1 MLDLCKTEKVRPS
14 EASQP
19 APPGSA
25 GHREGGSVNQSTP
38 PAGFTPSC
46 PGSFTKLL
54 PCTLPSP
61 QEEVQHKKPLTQRR
75 GRAGQGVGS
84 GGAANPDSTSA
95 APVSDLPRARSA
107 SSEQWGTGA
116 HPECRCGKPW
126 EHARPWGRQALL
138 LEGLGRSRTW
148 RR

>member
-1 MLDLCKTEKVRPS
+1 MPVGEDGVLDLCKTEKARPS

-19 APPGSA
+19 APHGSA
-25 GHREGGSVNQSTP
+25 GHREGGSVNPSTP
-38 PAGFTPSC
+38 PAGFTPSR
-46 PGSFTKLL
+46 PSSFTKLL

-61 QEEVQHKKPLTQRR
+61 QEEVQQKKPLTQRR
-75 GRAGQGVGS
+75 GRAGQGVGA
-84 GGAANPDSTSA
+84 GGA
-95 APVSDLPRARSA
+95 APVSNLPRVRSA

-138 LEGLGRSRTW
+138 LEGLGRPGTW